1 MAWEGIATDGIDEAV
16 CSLSAAAAKAPSRNC
31 LTGIVPDGCKQG
43 SKRGSR
49 RNLDMLRFA

>member
-16 CSLSAAAAKAPSRNC
+16 CSLSAAVAKMPSRNC